1 MTHKE
6 ILESVQKMVGQL
18 SDREECPPD
27 LDLMDEA
34 DLSSIEIM
42 ELLCRLEDMYGIKI
56 APRDLR
62 LVATVEDLAGLVW
75 EKLKP

>member
-1 MTHKE
+1 MKREE
-6 ILESVQKMVGQL
+6 ILENVQNMVGRL

-34 DLSSIEIM
+34 GLSSIEIM
-42 ELLCRLEDMYGIKI
+42 ELLCSLEDTYGVKI

>member
-1 MTHKE
+1 MKREE
-6 ILESVQKMVGQL
+6 ILENVQNMVGRL

-34 DLSSIEIM
+34 GLSSIEIM
-42 ELLCRLEDMYGIKI
+42 ELLCSLEDTYGVKI

-75 EKLKP
+75 GKLKP